1 MNTESADINSWSFEL
16 GNAKL
21 VDDKYKREQRR
32 DDKTNE
38 HEHKSRTRT
47 QAQEQWL
54 WHCDWISRS
63 GLNEW
68 EGIEKKG

>member
-1 MNTESADINSWSFEL
+1 MNTESAGINSWSFEL
-16 GNAKL
+16 CTAKL
-21 VDDKYKREQRR
+21 VDDKHKREQRR

-54 WHCDWISRS
+54 WPDCDIVI
-63 GLNEW
+63 G
-68 EGIEKKG
+68 